1 MAEQRCS
8 GSQSCVNHCKTWT
21 FLDTISFHNYNK
33 KRQRKAH
40 LLVALYL
47 GLCLTI
53 AHLTR
58 YCSPGIDDA
67 VSRSVGYKMRRG
79 SSQCPKGQM
88 LNGMNIVAGE
98 PPPPTVWVCLFVC
111 NFLCS
116 NLYKFARKN
125 TFVCKSSLSMWEWW
139 VVISCWLI
147 YCIYFL
153 KFACQRWVLETLETF
168 CRRYA
173 LTSENLHRK
182 PTEAPTRMES
192 VEVGLQPYFHRPINL
207 VACCLQDEAS
217 KAAKAQ
223 SFLSFLAE
231 NRWIFVW
238 RWMGMSEDFFWLLFN
253 KYTQHHNKNWIA
265 YNRFHFWIA
274 IHQRGFYFFILA

>member
-98 PPPPTVWVCLFVC
+98 PPPPTVCVCLFVC

-139 VVISCWLI
+139 VVISC
-147 YCIYFL
+147 
-153 KFACQRWVLETLETF
+153 
-168 CRRYA
+168 
-173 LTSENLHRK
+173 
-182 PTEAPTRMES
+182 
-192 VEVGLQPYFHRPINL
+192 L
-207 VACCLQDEAS
+207 VADWFTIYIYISWSLHVRDECLRLLKPSAEGMHSLQRICIESLQRPPLGWNQLKLDS
-217 KAAKAQ
+217 NHI
-223 SFLSFLAE
+223 FTVLSIL
-231 NRWIFVW
+231 
-238 RWMGMSEDFFWLLFN
+238 WLV
-253 KYTQHHNKNWIA
+253 A
-265 YNRFHFWIA
+265 YRMRRRRLPKLSLSWVS
-274 IHQRGFYFFILA
+274 

>member
-1 MAEQRCS
+1 MTLKQLLYIHCTSTCNHFSGRIISVQARLPYAALNIGDLLLCLMGVQDVDAARQRRISDWYHKIWNLYILRSMAEQRCS

-33 KRQRKAH
+33 KWQRKAH

-139 VVISCWLI
+139 VMISCWLI

-153 KFACQRWVLETLETF
+153 KFACQRWVL
-168 CRRYA
+168 
-173 LTSENLHRK
+173 
-182 PTEAPTRMES
+182 
-192 VEVGLQPYFHRPINL
+192 
-207 VACCLQDEAS
+207 
-217 KAAKAQ
+217 
-223 SFLSFLAE
+223 
-231 NRWIFVW
+231 
-238 RWMGMSEDFFWLLFN
+238 
-253 KYTQHHNKNWIA
+253 
-265 YNRFHFWIA
+265 
-274 IHQRGFYFFILA
+274 

>member
-139 VVISCWLI
+139 VVISCLVADWFTI
-147 YCIYFL
+147 YISWSLHVRDECLRLLKPSAGGMHSLQRICIESL
-153 KFACQRWVLETLETF
+153 QRP
-168 CRRYA
+168 
-173 LTSENLHRK
+173 K
-182 PTEAPTRMES
+182 TRMES

-238 RWMGMSEDFFWLLFN
+238 RWMGMSEDFFDFCSTN
-253 KYTQHHNKNWIA
+253 IHNITTKI
-265 YNRFHFWIA
+265 
-274 IHQRGFYFFILA
+274 G